1 MPLVRQGGGR
11 YDLACYVNYFT
22 WIPPPPVTA
31 TLAGEFSYRDKK
43 LGDSQPVTV
52 ATAPDVFQPTS
63 TTVLLLRATRRVLV
77 HGPRVWLRPERRSG
91 AARAPQRRAQ
101 RRQRRLPA
109 RQPVR
114 AMGWRAVR
122 RDRGRRRGG

>member
-63 TTVLLLRATRRVLV
+63 TTVLLLRATRRVLA
-77 HGPRVWLRPERRSG
+77 HRPPPRSVLDLGCGCGVVGVVLAKLLPSTTHVCG
-91 AARAPQRRAQ
+91 SDLSAA
-101 RRQRRLPA
+101 
-109 RQPVR
+109 
-114 AMGWRAVR
+114 AV
-122 RDRGRRRGG
+122 